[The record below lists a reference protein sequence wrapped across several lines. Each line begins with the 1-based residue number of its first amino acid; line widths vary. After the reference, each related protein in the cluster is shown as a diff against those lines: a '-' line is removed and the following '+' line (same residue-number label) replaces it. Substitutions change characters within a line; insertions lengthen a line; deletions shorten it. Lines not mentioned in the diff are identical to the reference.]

1 MDEKNLS
8 EQSPDELSEIEQ
20 LQKAWNEFS
29 DEIIAELGR
38 ILDRVLSTIQRI
50 VKIIIEKW
58 NQFLGCFSNKK
69 VKHLAL
75 HAKKK
80 RTRKKNQHRLV
91 KNFIRMLKEGGIDE
105 DT

>member
-58 NQFLGCFSNKK
+58 NHFM
-69 VKHLAL
+69 
-75 HAKKK
+75 
-80 RTRKKNQHRLV
+80 
-91 KNFIRMLKEGGIDE
+91 FISKDN
-105 DT
+105 